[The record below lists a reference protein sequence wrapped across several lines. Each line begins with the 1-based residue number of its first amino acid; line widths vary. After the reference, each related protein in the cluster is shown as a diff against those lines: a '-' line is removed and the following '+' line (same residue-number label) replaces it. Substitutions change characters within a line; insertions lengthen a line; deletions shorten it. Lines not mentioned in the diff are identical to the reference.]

1 MYRIQKENDKYVIY
15 KNQYALQLPCKL
27 LKKKTVEFD
36 TEQEACKYIK
46 DVVRLIQ
53 KGEEYLERF

>member
-1 MYRIQKENDKYVIY
+1 MYRIQKENDKYVVY

-27 LKKKTVEFD
+27 LKKKKVEFD
-36 TEQEACKYIK
+36 TEQEASKYIK
-46 DVVRLIQ
+46 DVVRLMQ